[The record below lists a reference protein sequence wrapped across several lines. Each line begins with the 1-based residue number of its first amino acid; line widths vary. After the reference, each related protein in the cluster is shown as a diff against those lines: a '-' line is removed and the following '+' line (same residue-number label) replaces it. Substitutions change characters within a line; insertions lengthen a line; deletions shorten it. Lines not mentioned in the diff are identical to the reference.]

1 MISFLARRTFQGL
14 LVILLVITGTF
25 LLEHFV
31 PGGPAVV
38 ALGHRATP
46 ANIKIFNIQN
56 GLNRPMFVQLLSY
69 LNQAIHLN
77 LGYSLI
83 QHAPVWYLIK
93 SALGHTVMLI
103 SVALVIQFVLAVP
116 LGNMQAQ
123 RRNSNFDYVAT
134 CVTFIL
140 YATPVFLIGEFLI
153 SVFAI
158 KFHFFPVTVNPSGG
172 AYAIFTSPVQYVL
185 PVLTLSLLGV
195 GGLSRYQ
202 RSSMLDTLTQDYI
215 RTAKA
220 KGLPHRKVINRHA
233 IRNSLL
239 PMITIMGLSLPTI
252 VGGALITETIFDIPG
267 MGLLTLRSA
276 TNYDM
281 PVVVGTTIVAA
292 VVTVIGSLVADILY
306 AIADPRIRLG
316 SGGR

>member
-1 MISFLARRTFQGL
+1 MISFLSRRIFQGF
-14 LVILLVITGTF
+14 LVILLVVIGTF

-38 ALGHRATP
+38 ALGRRATP
-46 ANIKIFNIQN
+46 ENIRIYNIQN
-56 GLNRPMFVQLLSY
+56 GLNRPMILQLLSY

-103 SVALVIQFVLAVP
+103 TVALIIQFALAVP

-123 RRNSNFDYVAT
+123 LRNSHFDYVAT
-134 CVTFIL
+134 SVTFVL

-153 SVFAI
+153 SIFAI
-158 KFHFFPVTVNPSGG
+158 KFHFFPVTVNPNGG

-220 KGLPHRKVINRHA
+220 KGLPHRKVISRHA

-239 PMITIMGLSLPTI
+239 PMITIMGLSLPSI

-276 TNYDM
+276 TQYDM

-292 VVTVIGSLVADILY
+292 VVTVLGSIVADILY
-306 AIADPRIRLG
+306 AITDPRIRLG

>member
-1 MISFLARRTFQGL
+1 
-14 LVILLVITGTF
+14 
-25 LLEHFV
+25 
-31 PGGPAVV
+31 
-38 ALGHRATP
+38 
-46 ANIKIFNIQN
+46 
-56 GLNRPMFVQLLSY
+56 
-69 LNQAIHLN
+69 
-77 LGYSLI
+77 
-83 QHAPVWYLIK
+83 
-93 SALGHTVMLI
+93 
-103 SVALVIQFVLAVP
+103 
-116 LGNMQAQ
+116 
-123 RRNSNFDYVAT
+123 
-134 CVTFIL
+134 
-140 YATPVFLIGEFLI
+140 
-153 SVFAI
+153 
-158 KFHFFPVTVNPSGG
+158 VNPSGG

>member
-1 MISFLARRTFQGL
+1 
-14 LVILLVITGTF
+14 
-25 LLEHFV
+25 
-31 PGGPAVV
+31 
-38 ALGHRATP
+38 
-46 ANIKIFNIQN
+46 
-56 GLNRPMFVQLLSY
+56 MFAQLLSY
-69 LNQAIHLN
+69 LNAAIHLN

-103 SVALVIQFVLAVP
+103 TVALIIQFVLAVP
-116 LGNMQAQ
+116 LGNLQAQ

-134 CVTFIL
+134 SVTFIL

-153 SVFAI
+153 SIFAI
-158 KFHFFPVTVNPSGG
+158 KFHFFPVTVNPAGG

-292 VVTVIGSLVADILY
+292 AVTVIGSLVADIMY

>member
-1 MISFLARRTFQGL
+1 MFSFLARRIFQGF
-14 LVILLVITGTF
+14 LVILLVIIGTF

-38 ALGHRATP
+38 ALGRRATP
-46 ANIKIFNIQN
+46 SNIRIYNVQN
-56 GLNRPMFVQLLSY
+56 GLDRPMIVQLLSY
-69 LNQAIHLN
+69 LNQALHLN

-103 SVALVIQFVLAVP
+103 TVALIIQFALAVP
-116 LGNMQAQ
+116 LGNLQAQ

-134 CVTFIL
+134 CVTFVL

-153 SVFAI
+153 SIFAI
-158 KFHFFPVTVNPSGG
+158 KIHLFPVTVNPAGG

-220 KGLPHRKVINRHA
+220 KGLPHKKVISRHA
-233 IRNSLL
+233 IRNSML
-239 PMITIMGLSLPTI
+239 PMITIMGLSLPSI

-292 VVTVIGSLVADILY
+292 AVTVIGSIVADILY

>member
-1 MISFLARRTFQGL
+1 MISFLARRIFQGIV
-14 LVILLVITGTF
+14 VILLVIAGTF
-25 LLEHFV
+25 VLEHFV

-38 ALGHRATP
+38 ALGRRATP
-46 ANIKIFNIQN
+46 ANIRIYNVQN
-56 GLNRPMFVQLLSY
+56 GLNRPLIVQLLSY

-93 SALGHTVMLI
+93 SALGHTVLLI
-103 SVALVIQFVLAVP
+103 TVALIIQFVLAVP

-123 RRNSNFDYVAT
+123 RRNSHFDYVAT
-134 CVTFIL
+134 SVTFVL

-153 SVFAI
+153 SIFAI
-158 KFHFFPVTVNPSGG
+158 KFHFFPVTVNSAQG
-172 AYAIFTSPVQYVL
+172 AFAIFSSPMQYVL

-233 IRNSLL
+233 IRNSIL
-239 PMITIMGLSLPTI
+239 PMITIVGLSLPTI

-276 TNYDM
+276 TNYDT

-292 VVTVIGSLVADILY
+292 AVTVIGSIVADILY
-306 AIADPRIRLG
+306 AMADPRIRLG